1 MSEETMV
8 ISEVARKFNIENH
21 QLRDWCE
28 VGLVRHKRIGRI
40 RYIFTDEDKK
50 IEKIIELKEKFGKH
64 APNEMIREELIKA
77 NLMSDEQTKVLDN
90 DVDEEDVK
98 VNSFK
103 EAILLLAQKIE
114 EMDKKIEKKE
124 QLMLPS
130 ENSAKKKDV
139 VEIKEQINKL
149 EKDNQRLKE
158 VNDQLLKRLDS
169 IHSAMTEIQKEQ
181 GKSIWKRMFTK

>member
-64 APNEMIREELIKA
+64 APNV
-77 NLMSDEQTKVLDN
+77 MSEEQTKIINKDLE
-90 DVDEEDVK
+90 EEDTNE
-98 VNSFK
+98 NSFK
-103 EAILLLAQKIE
+103 EAFLLLAKKIE
-114 EMDKKIEKKE
+114 EMDKKMEKKE
-124 QLMLPS
+124 QLTLPS
-130 ENSAKKKDV
+130 ENLAEKKDV
-139 VEIKEQINKL
+139 IEIKEQMNKL
-149 EKDNQRLKE
+149 EQDNQRLKE
-158 VNDQLLKRLDS
+158 VNDQLLKKLDS

>member
-64 APNEMIREELIKA
+64 APNDMIREELIKA
-77 NLMSDEQTKVLDN
+77 NLMSEEQTKIINKDLE
-90 DVDEEDVK
+90 EEDTNE
-98 VNSFK
+98 NSFK
-103 EAILLLAQKIE
+103 EAFLLLA
-114 EMDKKIEKKE
+114 KK
-124 QLMLPS
+124 
-130 ENSAKKKDV
+130 NRR
-139 VEIKEQINKL
+139 N
-149 EKDNQRLKE
+149 
-158 VNDQLLKRLDS
+158 
-169 IHSAMTEIQKEQ
+169 
-181 GKSIWKRMFTK
+181 G

>member
-1 MSEETMV
+1 MV

>member
-77 NLMSDEQTKVLDN
+77 NLMSEEQTKIINKDLE
-90 DVDEEDVK
+90 EEDTNE
-98 VNSFK
+98 NSFK
-103 EAILLLAQKIE
+103 EAFLLLA
-114 EMDKKIEKKE
+114 KKI
-124 QLMLPS
+124 
-130 ENSAKKKDV
+130 DV
-139 VEIKEQINKL
+139 IEIKEQMNKL
-149 EKDNQRLKE
+149 EQDNQRLKE
-158 VNDQLLKRLDS
+158 VNDQLLKKLDS

>member
-1 MSEETMV
+1 MNEETMV

-28 VGLVRHKRIGRI
+28 VGLIRHKRIGRI

-77 NLMSDEQTKVLDN
+77 NLMSEEQTKIINKDLE
-90 DVDEEDVK
+90 EEDTNE
-98 VNSFK
+98 NSFK
-103 EAILLLAQKIE
+103 EAFLLLAKKIE
-114 EMDKKIEKKE
+114 EMDKKMEKKE
-124 QLMLPS
+124 QLTLPS
-130 ENSAKKKDV
+130 ENLAEKKDV
-139 VEIKEQINKL
+139 IEIKEQMNKL
-149 EKDNQRLKE
+149 EQDNQRLKE
-158 VNDQLLKRLDS
+158 VNDQLLKKLDS

>member
-1 MSEETMV
+1 LSEETMV

-130 ENSAKKKDV
+130 ENLAEKKDV